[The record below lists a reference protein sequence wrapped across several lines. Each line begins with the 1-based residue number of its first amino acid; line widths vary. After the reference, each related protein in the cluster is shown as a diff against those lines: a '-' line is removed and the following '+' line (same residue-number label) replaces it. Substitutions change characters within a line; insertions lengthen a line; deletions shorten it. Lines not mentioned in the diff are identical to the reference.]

1 LQAPLPGALTLR
13 PRWLALHSARLVCFM
28 VRNDSR
34 SVSRFGVFELDHRS
48 GELRK
53 SGVRV
58 RLRTQSLQVLTLLL
72 DRAGDVV
79 TREELQRHIWAT
91 DTFVDFERGLNKA
104 VNRLRDVLGD
114 TASSPRYIETLPKR
128 GYRFIVPVEH
138 PAVAPATSSPEV
150 AAAQPA
156 RKVSAASRT
165 TPPGLVRWLVAGGLA
180 LIAVTAATSAWIAR
194 RSPTA
199 TEPVTVVL
207 ADFDNTTGDAAFD
220 HVLQQALIINLGQS
234 PAIRIPGEHELRRTL
249 RLMASPAN
257 ARLTR
262 ELARDV
268 CRRISGQAVLS
279 GSLAA
284 LGREYVLGLDALDCQ
299 TGEPIGHRQVR
310 VSRQEGLLAAIDGAT
325 ADIRGKLG
333 ESRDSLQRF
342 DTRVHDML
350 TTGSLDAFAAYTSGE
365 RNVFTQGG
373 WSTVPF
379 FQHAIELDPQFAY
392 AHAALGLVLGTM
404 GETVRSRTHTEQA
417 YALRDRVSEWERFF
431 ITAQYH
437 DRVTG
442 ELDKVLSAC
451 DLWIQAYPQ
460 ERTAH
465 NRLAAV
471 YNQLGQPARAL
482 AELEQARRIG
492 RDHPIDIDVWV
503 QTATRLNR
511 EREALSVIRPLLEQT
526 PDRVPL
532 RRTAYRLSVVAGD
545 TNDMAAHLEWAR
557 QTPRAEA
564 LLAEASETDASSGR
578 VDQSRRW
585 LTQAVAAAV
594 RNDFTGN
601 AGIWTGVD
609 AVRQALFGHRN
620 EARAQARAA
629 VDFEHSTD
637 TRALA
642 AVALARIGD
651 IERARQLA
659 DQLHAE
665 QPRGTLVQNYWIPVI
680 RAEGAVHANNPSR
693 AIEWLRTAEPYE
705 LSDTRLPLLPA
716 FVRGEAYLSARDGD
730 RAAVEFQKLLDHRGA
745 VANSVLGALARLGVA
760 RAQALAGHIAKAR
773 TSYDSFFELWRDADP
788 GLPVLR
794 QARLEY
800 QAIAPRAEAGLTEA
814 SSRLR

>member
-1 LQAPLPGALTLR
+1 LHAPLPRASRLR

-79 TREELQRHIWAT
+79 TREELQRHIWST

-114 TASSPRYIETLPKR
+114 TASSPRFIETLPKR
-128 GYRFIVPVEH
+128 GYRFIAPVEH
-138 PAVAPATSSPEV
+138 SAAASETSSPEV
-150 AAAQPA
+150 APTQPTPD
-156 RKVSAASRT
+156 VPTASRT
-165 TPPGLVRWLVAGGLA
+165 TPPGSVRWLVAGGLA
-180 LIAVTAATSAWIAR
+180 LIVVTAATSAWIAR
-194 RSPTA
+194 RSPA
-199 TEPVTVVL
+199 TEPITVVL
-207 ADFDNTTGDAAFD
+207 ADFDNRTGDPAFD
-220 HVLQQALIINLGQS
+220 HALQQALIIDLGQS
-234 PAIRIPGEHELRRTL
+234 PAIRIPGEHEVRRTL

-268 CRRISGQAVLS
+268 CRRIGGQAVLS

-284 LGREYVLGLDALDCQ
+284 LGREYVLGLDATDCQ
-299 TGEPIGHRQVR
+299 SGEPVGHQQVR
-310 VSRQEGLLAAIDGAT
+310 VSRRESLLAAVDGAT
-325 ADIRGKLG
+325 ADIRRKLG
-333 ESRDSLQRF
+333 EPSDSLQRF

-350 TTGSLDAFAAYTSGE
+350 TTGSLDAFAAYTNGE

-379 FQHAIELDPQFAY
+379 FQHAIELDPEFAY

-404 GETVRSRTHTEQA
+404 GEAVRSRTHTEQA
-417 YALRDRVSEWERFF
+417 YRLRDRVSEWERFF

-451 DLWIQAYPQ
+451 DLWIQAFPQ
-460 ERTAH
+460 ERTGH
-465 NRLAAV
+465 NRLAGA

-482 AELEQARRIG
+482 SKLEQARRVG
-492 RDHPIDIDVWV
+492 SDHPIDIDVWV
-503 QTATRLNR
+503 QTAIRLNR
-511 EREALSVIRPLLEQT
+511 ERDARPVIRALLEQT

-532 RRTAYRLSVVAGD
+532 RRTAYRLSFVAGD
-545 TNDMAAHLEWAR
+545 TKDMAAHLEWAR
-557 QTPRAEA
+557 QTPRAEPV
-564 LLAEASETDASSGR
+564 LAEAAETDAHLGR
-578 VDQSRRW
+578 IEQSRRW

-594 RNDFTGN
+594 RNDFAGN

-620 EARAQARAA
+620 ETRAQARAA
-629 VDFEHSTD
+629 VDFEQSTE

-651 IERARQLA
+651 VDRARQLA
-659 DQLHAE
+659 DQLNVE
-665 QPRGTLVQNYWIPVI
+665 QRRGTLVQNYWLPVI
-680 RAEGAVHANNPSR
+680 RAESELHANNPSR

-716 FVRGEAYLSARDGD
+716 FVRGEAYLSARDGG

-745 VANSVLGALARLGVA
+745 VANSVLGPLARLGIARALVLVGDTAEA
-760 RAQALAGHIAKAR
+760 RAQYESLL
-773 TSYDSFFELWRDADP
+773 ELWRDADP
-788 GLPVLR
+788 GLAILR
-794 QARLEY
+794 QARAEY
-800 QAIAPRAEAGLTEA
+800 QAIPPLPDSARRDG